1 MAKFV
6 QTTLIDGYAG
16 GPHVTEVQ
24 LGACASG
31 DIRT

>member
-24 LGACASG
+24 LGLAHPG